1 MSLMVTK
8 AVAFVNAADKAI
20 VMPMMLYLS
29 SQSVAIDIGRRW
41 RNEID
46 IQI

>member
-8 AVAFVNAADKAI
+8 AVAFVNAADMAI

-29 SQSVAIDIGRRW
+29 SQSVAIDIGRR
-41 RNEID
+41 NEID